1 MDDFK
6 TIYAPSGEIAS
17 LVTNRSATRNSDV
30 VPEYMPG
37 PIGRNSEK
45 MMRVSNMLSP
55 FSQQFSISPF
65 GFPGYADFPGQQ
77 MVSNIDTLS
86 LNFRWYFVSNFRQHV
101 SEAYVEYGLVRRAV
115 DVPVDDAYRG
125 GVTIKTDQLEE
136 DEIKRLLIK
145 MDRERDLNVASR
157 TQKWGRLFGGG
168 GTLLLVEDQ
177 DPREPLDI
185 AAIKK
190 GTKIEFRATDL
201 WELFWD
207 MQNSDGYDPSLQVP
221 AMELF
226 NYYGEDI
233 HKSRVWRVNAFE
245 IPSFVRPRFRGWG
258 ASMLEAIIRP
268 LNQYLKHTDVTFE
281 VLDEFKLDVYK
292 IDGFMQALST
302 PEGEQMMMQRV
313 RHANARKNF
322 QHATV
327 LDAKDDFQQRQLSFS
342 GLGEVMQGIRIQLA
356 AEMGMPLTKLFGLSA
371 TGFNAG
377 EEDLENYNMMVEG
390 TVRDDAKYLVLK
402 MVELRCQQLF
412 GFVPDDLTVEF
423 KPLRVLGAVEEQNI
437 KTQKATILDNAR
449 ARNDISLKEY
459 REAVNAG
466 NLLDIKLDTSDELI
480 AELESMQTAA
490 LDEGTMDTPQGGNND
505 DGGTSGGDKPAAAS
519 KGGMSKGNEKPGKN
533 GEKPEA
539 SKAQDGKPKAAKERH
554 E

>member
-1 MDDFK
+1 MEDFK

-17 LVTNRSATRNSDV
+17 LVTNKQATRNSDV
-30 VPEYMPG
+30 VPEFIPG
-37 PIGRNSEK
+37 PIGRNADNL
-45 MMRVSNMLSP
+45 MRVSNTLSP

-77 MVSNIDTLS
+77 MVSNIDTIS

-136 DEIKRLLIK
+136 DEIKKLLIK

-157 TQKWGRLFGGG
+157 TQKWGRLFGGA

-185 AAIKK
+185 AAIKP
-190 GTKIEFRATDL
+190 GTKIEFRAVDL

-221 AMELF
+221 EMDLF

-302 PEGEQMMMQRV
+302 PEGEEMMMRRV

-322 QHATV
+322 QQATV
-327 LDAKDDFQQRQLSFS
+327 LDAKDDFQQRQLTFS

-423 KPLRVLGAVEEQNI
+423 KPLRVLGAVDEQTI

-449 ARNDISLKEY
+449 ARNDISIKEY

-480 AELESMQTAA
+480 AELESMQTAS
-490 LDEGTMDTPQGGNND
+490 LDEGTMDTPQGGENEE
-505 DGGTSGGDKPAAAS
+505 GGTSGGDKPSAGS
-519 KGGMSKGNEKPGKN
+519 KGGAPKGQEKQGKS